1 MSYCQACGDSCGK
14 YQQYCSDDCR
24 MFGVMENTINEAND
38 KVMARIDELEAK
50 MDKLISMINDS
61 MKENKIDIIAN
72 NNL

>member
-1 MSYCQACGDSCGK
+1 
-14 YQQYCSDDCR
+14 
-24 MFGVMENTINEAND
+24 MENTINEAND